1 MKRLPEGMSV
11 NKFPAIVVLVTL
23 LSIAAPRAEVP
34 ERWGTEQC
42 GQAACYVGGRLLG
55 KPCPKEVVTEG
66 RASLLPGNS
75 VRTFCGGLEVTP
87 MTRGPGTSRG
97 TACAGMENTLLGVF
111 GVLSLLRISSRLAR
125 RTMYRRDLHCRWML
139 VLPLTVTLC
148 LRTSLLSAAGDI
160 DGQECTVDR
169 EYDVQTSIGCV
180 GGSCNGELVVFLEQS
195 SCKSKAG
202 GGDFEESTEFLSI
215 TAPPKVKFLGY
226 LKWARC
232 SGGTT
237 ACLSCAAAAAAA
249 APTPPT
255 AAALAVLCGAVCLI
269 TADPCC
275 YNTCVLDYTRK
286 IEEPGGKV
294 CNR

>member
-1 MKRLPEGMSV
+1 VRPS
-11 NKFPAIVVLVTL
+11 
-23 LSIAAPRAEVP
+23 
-34 ERWGTEQC
+34 
-42 GQAACYVGGRLLG
+42 RLLCRRADAWQALPQG
-55 KPCPKEVVTEG
+55 GSHRRPSLASSGQFCPHLLR
-66 RASLLPGNS
+66 RARSYAYD
-75 VRTFCGGLEVTP
+75 
-87 MTRGPGTSRG
+87 TRPRNLRRY
-97 TACAGMENTLLGVF
+97 ACAGMENTVVGVF
-111 GVLSLLRISSRLAR
+111 GVLSLLRILSRLAR

-148 LRTSLLSAAGDI
+148 LPTSLLSAAGDI

-202 GGDFEESTEFLSI
+202 GGDCEESTEFLSI

-232 SGGTT
+232 SGGTA
-237 ACLSCAAAAAAA
+237 ACLACAAAAAAA

-275 YNTCVLDYTRK
+275 YNTCVPDFTRK
-286 IEEPGGKV
+286 IKEPGGKV
-294 CNR
+294 CNRESPLEKLWGFWKINVFVDGSRKSSRS